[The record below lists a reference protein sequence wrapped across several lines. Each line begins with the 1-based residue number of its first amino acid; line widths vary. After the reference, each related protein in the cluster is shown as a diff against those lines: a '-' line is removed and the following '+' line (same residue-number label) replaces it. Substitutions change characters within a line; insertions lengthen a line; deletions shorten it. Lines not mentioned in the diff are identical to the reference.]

1 MNNSSGKS
9 DQNISAQDQSMFDFR
24 PQLQVTIT
32 SAVFI
37 IAFIGNAFVIAVVK
51 RKTKRP
57 INDLFIVNLS
67 LSDIL
72 FVGVCLINYIF
83 LALKPGLF
91 YCTAIRPLPT
101 IAFCASIFTMTS
113 MAVIRCRIM
122 CYPHKPKVRKQRVYC
137 WIVTIWLL
145 SLIINLP
152 TLLVAMV
159 TSQGKCQGKWPSVR
173 YKDAYIIGFL
183 LLKVILP
190 LIIIASAYV
199 KIGLF
204 LMKNKRPQTCL
215 NENRALKYR
224 HITRK
229 DNIKI
234 IRVLGAVIIMFGLC
248 SAPHQIAW
256 MLYHFGNKKEKE
268 IGGAIFIFSTTL
280 QTIHAS
286 IILLY
291 TELCRNTSE
300 RNTWKFWLHYTTV
313 LHVIATCVERV
324 VIENI
329 PAEDLMYHSSRM
341 NSKTKRSDD
350 NERII
355 NGEVSEEERSID
367 VSSAHDGY
375 SA

>member
-83 LALKPGLF
+83 LELKPGLF

-137 WIVTIWLL
+137 WIVTIWPL

-159 TSQGKCQGKWPSVR
+159 TSQGKCQGNGRRWDTKTLKSSVSC
-173 YKDAYIIGFL
+173 Y
-183 LLKVILP
+183 
-190 LIIIASAYV
+190 
-199 KIGLF
+199 
-204 LMKNKRPQTCL
+204 
-215 NENRALKYR
+215 
-224 HITRK
+224 
-229 DNIKI
+229 
-234 IRVLGAVIIMFGLC
+234 
-248 SAPHQIAW
+248 
-256 MLYHFGNKKEKE
+256 
-268 IGGAIFIFSTTL
+268 
-280 QTIHAS
+280 
-286 IILLY
+286 
-291 TELCRNTSE
+291 
-300 RNTWKFWLHYTTV
+300 
-313 LHVIATCVERV
+313 
-324 VIENI
+324 
-329 PAEDLMYHSSRM
+329 
-341 NSKTKRSDD
+341 
-350 NERII
+350 
-355 NGEVSEEERSID
+355 
-367 VSSAHDGY
+367 
-375 SA
+375 

>member
-24 PQLQVTIT
+24 SQVVIT

-67 LSDIL
+67 VSDIL
-72 FVGVCLINYIF
+72 FVGVCLISYIF

-137 WIVTIWLL
+137 WIFTIWLL

-190 LIIIASAYV
+190 LIIITSAYV

-229 DNIKI
+229 DNIQI

-286 IILLY
+286 INPFIYGIMSKHFRKEYMKIL
-291 TELCRNTSE
+291 
-300 RNTWKFWLHYTTV
+300 
-313 LHVIATCVERV
+313 ATLFNCFTCNRYCVERV

-355 NGEVSEEERSID
+355 NGEVSEEERS
-367 VSSAHDGY
+367 AHDGY